1 MRNTGYPL
9 RHKVAEAKAE
19 KERKQP
25 VKQATMPKAVRFE
38 TEFCKSRA
46 LDHPGGEE
54 VRPDGEDVRIGGEEV
69 RQGG

>member
-1 MRNTGYPL
+1 MRNKGYPL

-25 VKQATMPKAVRFE
+25 VKQATISKAVRFE
-38 TEFCKSRA
+38 TEFCQISA

-54 VRPDGEDVRIGGEEV
+54 VRPDGEEVRPDGEEV
-69 RQGG
+69 